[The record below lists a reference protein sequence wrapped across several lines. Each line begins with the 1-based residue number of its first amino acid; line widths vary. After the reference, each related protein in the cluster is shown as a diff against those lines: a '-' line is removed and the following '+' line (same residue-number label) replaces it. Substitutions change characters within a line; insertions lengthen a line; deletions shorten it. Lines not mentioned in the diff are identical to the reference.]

1 MKHADFKKSVI
12 PFSEEGE
19 DELLEEEEEEVQESS
34 SGHDNGFERRVLG
47 NHPHHLSSKGRT
59 LPREPSN
66 LSEGTN
72 KSDQGTLQYLSQLET
87 VARRLKNELIKEVTI
102 NIIPSQNP
110 YI

>member
-1 MKHADFKKSVI
+1 MI

-34 SGHDNGFERRVLG
+34 TGHDNGFERRVLG

-87 VARRLKNELIKEVTI
+87 VARRLKNELIKEVKI

>member
-1 MKHADFKKSVI
+1 M
-12 PFSEEGE
+12 
-19 DELLEEEEEEVQESS
+19 EEEEEEVQESS
-34 SGHDNGFERRVLG
+34 SGHDNGFERRVLA
-47 NHPHHLSSKGRT
+47 NHHHHHLSSKGRT

-102 NIIPSQNP
+102 
-110 YI
+110 